1 MRAKLRGESSQFAD
15 FLLSIGDRKEEHHKD
30 KGQFFIK
37 LPDDMTVENE
47 KELLDFVFGGIENNY
62 TDSAWLS
69 SRSII
74 CPTNSEVEA
83 INNTIMSIF
92 PGDIE
97 VYRSNDSVEE
107 NEHQH
112 PIEFLNTLCPPGM
125 PPHTLQLKKHSIIM
139 LLRNLDPVNGHCN
152 GTRYVIE
159 HLHDHI
165 IDATIACGLHAGKR
179 IFIPRTPIIPSDNIS
194 PFHMKRKQ
202 FPVRPA
208 FAITSNK
215 AQGQTL
221 SHVGIYLKEG
231 FFSHGQLY
239 VAMSRVG
246 SKDSIKIYSQH
257 GVYTSNVVYE
267 EVLQL

>member
-1 MRAKLRGESSQFAD
+1 MA
-15 FLLSIGDRKEEHHKD
+15 
-30 KGQFFIK
+30 FFHQ

-47 KELLDFVFGGIENNY
+47 KEHLDFVFEGIENNY

-74 CPTNSEVEA
+74 CPNNSEVDA

-92 PGDIE
+92 PRDVK
-97 VYRSNDSVEE
+97 VYKSNDSVEE
-107 NEHQH
+107 NEHQY
-112 PIEFLNTLCPPGM
+112 PIEFPNTLCPSGM
-125 PPHTLQLKKHSIIM
+125 RPHTLQLRKHSITM
-139 LLRNLDPVNGHCN
+139 LLRNLVPVKGHCN

-165 IDATIACGLHAGKR
+165 IDATIACGRRARKQ
-179 IFIPRTPIIPSDNIS
+179 IFIPRIEKIPSDNIF

-221 SHVGIYLKEG
+221 SHVGIYLKQG
-231 FFSHGQLY
+231 FFSPGQLY
-239 VAMSRVG
+239 VAMSRFG
-246 SKDSIKIYSQH
+246 SKDSLKIYFDD
-257 GVYTSNVVYE
+257 GVYTNNVVYKE
-267 EVLQL
+267 ILRQWARLAIL